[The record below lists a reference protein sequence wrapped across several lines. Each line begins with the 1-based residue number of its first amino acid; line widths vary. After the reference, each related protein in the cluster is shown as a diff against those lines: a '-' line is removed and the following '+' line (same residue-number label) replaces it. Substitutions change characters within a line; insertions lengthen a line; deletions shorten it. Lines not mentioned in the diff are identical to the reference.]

1 MLRMIK
7 NNIWLLII
15 IMFIIISGGVF
26 MIKGK
31 KEIVISNI
39 KSFHFNY
46 SVGYMANAYVVY
58 EIEYKD
64 DKYFALV
71 KPNGISEEDRKEI
84 QVDKAFVSSV
94 EEVLRKYQVEK
105 WNGFNK
111 SDQNVLD
118 GDSFSLSIGNEN
130 GNYISASG
138 YMKWPNNYSDV
149 RKELDLIFMEI
160 YNKEI

>member
-1 MLRMIK
+1 
-7 NNIWLLII
+7 
-15 IMFIIISGGVF
+15 

-31 KEIVISNI
+31 KGIVISDI